1 MPVDVKDGSLPA
13 AAGLSIAAAITAG
26 GAATH
31 EGESPSPLQ
40 ADDRSSFV
48 STTGGATAAVVETA
62 SLLSVGGGNGLG
74 TATPATESMTV
85 TTDKADYAPGSTAT
99 FIVAGVNSGSSVAF
113 QIADLAS
120 DPGINGIADVYA
132 PFSVTD
138 GGLGDSDGLAN
149 GVVVAKWQ
157 VPVDGSATG
166 ATLQLTA
173 TSGSQTATTTFSDA
187 SDTPGDYNSVF
198 GIALNPNVPS
208 EAPSFVTFQITAL
221 PTNGTVV
228 LADGSTPVSVGQS
241 LTPAQAAALRLKPNG
256 VAQSS
261 QVDFAQVIAGLP
273 PIPRSITLPFDST
286 TNTITLGGTA
296 APAST
301 TTTLNNAELA
311 SAAAPANPN
320 PIVLENQKTGT
331 PQSVWQISPGQDSTK
346 IQGFT
351 TNISTPVGGTVQFKI
366 NNQTGNGTYQIN
378 IYRLGYYGGNGAT
391 LVTTLNHSGSPVV
404 QPNPLSD
411 PTTGLVDAGNWS
423 VTDSW
428 AVPSTATS
436 GVYVADVIDGSQK
449 FQIPF
454 VITNPSSTS
463 DIVFQTSDETW
474 QAYNGFGG
482 ANLYGGNGPANPPP
496 PAFGQGAAFAVS
508 YNRPIVTR
516 DSIGTYAGPQDSL
529 FGAEYAAIYWLEQ
542 NGYDVSYIS
551 GIDTATNGSLLLN
564 HKVFMDAGHDE
575 YWTDSQVANVQAAA
589 DAGVNLAFLSG
600 NEIFW
605 QTRLSP
611 SIDSTADPN
620 RTLVT
625 YKDTHFNQEI
635 DPSGKDTGTFED
647 PRLGSPAM
655 PSNEVTG
662 TFFQVDQTADTLG
675 IQIPYGE
682 TQLRFWRN
690 TSVAT
695 TAPGQTASL
704 QPDLLGYEWD
714 SAPDNPFT
722 PAGLIDLSSTTVQ
735 ESTAY
740 NTDWG
745 NVDTSGTATHNLVE
759 YRDPTSGALVFGAG
773 TVFWSW
779 GLSSQHDNSPSPY
792 SSQST
797 DPNVQQAMV
806 NLFADMGVQPQ
817 TLQASLVIASQSTDK
832 TPPTSAI
839 STVSSRNVVEG
850 QTVTVSGTAT
860 DAGGGVIGAVQVSS
874 DGGATWHPASG
885 QVGSGSMNWTYSFTA
900 PAPGTYTIESRAVDD
915 SLNLETPGTGVSYT
929 VTPSTAISLFSS
941 SIIPPIANDPN
952 AVEVGVKFTAA
963 TSGLISGIRF
973 YKGSTNTGTH
983 VGDLWSAS
991 GALLATVTFTNET
1004 ASGWQQATF
1013 ASPVSITA
1021 GTTYI
1026 ASYHTNTGN
1035 YADTPYYFATYQG
1048 QSDGSL
1054 NAPGD
1059 NLNGVFAYSAN
1070 STFPNNASTDTGDN
1084 FWVDIVFNDS
1094 GHLPPVLSNVAGS
1107 ASYAAGATA
1116 TTLSSGTT
1124 VSDPGGS
1131 TTLVS
1136 GTVSIS
1142 SGLFTGDMLAASTS
1156 GTNITASYSASTGV
1170 LSLTGSDTLAHYQ
1183 QVLDSVSYSSSN
1195 QNPTNYSGDP
1205 SRTISWVVNDGTT
1218 QQRDSDHYD
1227 QYHRRTGDE

>member
-1 MPVDVKDGSLPA
+1 
-13 AAGLSIAAAITAG
+13 
-26 GAATH
+26 
-31 EGESPSPLQ
+31 
-40 ADDRSSFV
+40 
-48 STTGGATAAVVETA
+48 
-62 SLLSVGGGNGLG
+62 
-74 TATPATESMTV
+74 
-85 TTDKADYAPGSTAT
+85 
-99 FIVAGVNSGSSVAF
+99 
-113 QIADLAS
+113 
-120 DPGINGIADVYA
+120 
-132 PFSVTD
+132 
-138 GGLGDSDGLAN
+138 
-149 GVVVAKWQ
+149 
-157 VPVDGSATG
+157 
-166 ATLQLTA
+166 
-173 TSGSQTATTTFSDA
+173 
-187 SDTPGDYNSVF
+187 
-198 GIALNPNVPS
+198 
-208 EAPSFVTFQITAL
+208 
-221 PTNGTVV
+221 
-228 LADGSTPVSVGQS
+228 
-241 LTPAQAAALRLKPNG
+241 
-256 VAQSS
+256 
-261 QVDFAQVIAGLP
+261 
-273 PIPRSITLPFDST
+273 
-286 TNTITLGGTA
+286 
-296 APAST
+296 
-301 TTTLNNAELA
+301 
-311 SAAAPANPN
+311 
-320 PIVLENQKTGT
+320 
-331 PQSVWQISPGQDSTK
+331 
-346 IQGFT
+346 
-351 TNISTPVGGTVQFKI
+351 
-366 NNQTGNGTYQIN
+366 
-378 IYRLGYYGGNGAT
+378 
-391 LVTTLNHSGSPVV
+391 
-404 QPNPLSD
+404 
-411 PTTGLVDAGNWS
+411 
-423 VTDSW
+423 
-428 AVPSTATS
+428 
-436 GVYVADVIDGSQK
+436 
-449 FQIPF
+449 
-454 VITNPSSTS
+454 
-463 DIVFQTSDETW
+463 
-474 QAYNGFGG
+474 
-482 ANLYGGNGPANPPP
+482 
-496 PAFGQGAAFAVS
+496 
-508 YNRPIVTR
+508 
-516 DSIGTYAGPQDSL
+516 
-529 FGAEYAAIYWLEQ
+529 
-542 NGYDVSYIS
+542 
-551 GIDTATNGSLLLN
+551 
-564 HKVFMDAGHDE
+564 
-575 YWTDSQVANVQAAA
+575 
-589 DAGVNLAFLSG
+589 
-600 NEIFW
+600 
-605 QTRLSP
+605 
-611 SIDSTADPN
+611 
-620 RTLVT
+620 
-625 YKDTHFNQEI
+625 
-635 DPSGKDTGTFED
+635 
-647 PRLGSPAM
+647 M

-675 IQIPYGE
+675 IQIPFGE

-929 VTPSTAISLFSS
+929 VTPSTAISLFGF

-1013 ASPVSITA
+1013 SSPVSITA

-1048 QSDGSL
+1048 QSNGSL

-1070 STFPNNASTDTGDN
+1070 STFPNNASTATGDN

-1142 SGLFTGDMLAASTS
+1142 SGLFTGDILAASTS

-1218 QQRDSDHYD
+1218 SSANSDHYD